1 MNTGM
6 TDYLDIH
13 FLYNSSLSQW
23 LSGCKAPRCRVLRCG
38 RIQWRYLRSHFHY
51 FKPPSNIA
59 QIVPFS
65 GVHFVGSPKVLA
77 TLETSS
83 ELGSMAWIATHWF
96 NPNPNPNPNC
106 LKTVR
111 LHIPLQAKTFPVNP
125 FLHEQL

>member
-13 FLYNSSLSQW
+13 FLYNSSLSQR
-23 LSGCKAPRCRVLRCG
+23 LSGCKARRCRVLRCG
-38 RIQWRYLRSHFHY
+38 RIQWQCLRSHFHY

-77 TLETSS
+77 TLKTSS

-96 NPNPNPNPNC
+96 NPNPNSNPNC

-111 LHIPLQAKTFPVNP
+111 LHIPLQAKRFPVNP

>member
-1 MNTGM
+1 MK
-6 TDYLDIH
+6 DYLFIH

-23 LSGCKAPRCRVLRCG
+23 LSSCKALRCRVQRCR
-38 RIQWRYLRSHFHY
+38 RIQWRWLRSHFHY

-59 QIVPFS
+59 QIAPFS

-77 TLETSS
+77 TLEKSS
-83 ELGSMAWIATHWF
+83 ERGSMAWIATHWF
-96 NPNPNPNPNC
+96 NRNRNPNSNPNC